1 MDLKTK
7 MPESPE
13 NQARLQKEM
22 ANYATV
28 ISYIAQYVETRARMG
43 DMTTREVMDE
53 IEANVCIVM
62 RQGFDI
68 LGTH

>member
-1 MDLKTK
+1 MDLKQK

-13 NQARLQKEM
+13 NQARLQQEM
-22 ANYATV
+22 TNYTTV
-28 ISYIAQYVETRARMG
+28 IHYLARYIETRAKMG